1 MITGGTDFEEY
12 AQPVALEPNLNAGA
26 APREAGHREMAH
38 LLRATPAL
46 RAALAP
52 AAAAARRAARPPPPA
67 AAADASSSAAAAAGV
82 DLPDVRRLAR
92 LAQVAVSEEE
102 AAAWAP
108 QIAGIV
114 DWFAQLQAADVE
126 GVPPATRA
134 DVGDEPPLRP
144 DAPAPFG
151 QRAALLGAAADVEG
165 DFVRV
170 PRTTTGSEGEGS

>member
-1 MITGGTDFEEY
+1 M
-12 AQPVALEPNLNAGA
+12 AQLQ
-26 APREAGHREMAH
+26 
-38 LLRATPAL
+38 RATPAL
-46 RAALAP
+46 RAALASP
-52 AAAAARRAARPPPPA
+52 AVAAARRAARPPPPA
-67 AAADASSSAAAAAGV
+67 AEASSSAAAAAGV
-82 DLPDVRRLAR
+82 DPPDVRRLAR

-114 DWFAQLQAADVE
+114 DWFAQLQAADVA
-126 GVPPATRA
+126 GVPPALRA

-144 DAPAPFG
+144 DVPAPFG

-170 PRTTTGSEGEGS
+170 PRTTTGGEGEGS